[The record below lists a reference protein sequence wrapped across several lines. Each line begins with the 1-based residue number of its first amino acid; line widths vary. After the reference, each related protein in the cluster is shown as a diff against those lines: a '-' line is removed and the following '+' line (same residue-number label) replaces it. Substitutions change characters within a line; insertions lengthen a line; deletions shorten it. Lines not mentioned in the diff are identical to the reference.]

1 MLSNAKVFL
10 NPGSQ
15 HHRMHHGPLGQPA
28 GHGPSG
34 AEDQELPQGWR
45 HPGRDFLT
53 WSILMFSLLSYDT
66 FYSGHALETT
76 TAAVGNVF
84 VRYVVISIDAV
95 PCFMNIS

>member
-1 MLSNAKVFL
+1 
-10 NPGSQ
+10 
-15 HHRMHHGPLGQPA
+15 MHHGPLGQPA

-45 HPGRDFLT
+45 HPGRDILT
-53 WSILMFSLLSYDT
+53 RSILMLSVMLFCES
-66 FYSGHALETT
+66 FYSRHALETT

-84 VRYVVISIDAV
+84 VSYVVISISAE